1 MPNDQKESEGSSV
14 RAEVGQT
21 SGDSGGNSAAVDQV
35 FSMFKDFL
43 EKKLEDKGK
52 QIEQRS
58 KLDKEVVQLKFK
70 GNQKQFELN
79 AELDAIFESIET
91 ESESIEPNLSQI
103 KKLSQEG
110 RQRIRKRQKL
120 IKIADKSRD
129 GWQVVAEYE
138 SDELASGS
146 EDEKRL
152 KKAREAASRKRRQK
166 EQLSSD
172 RGKKPRIALGADNQL
187 FRDKKKS
194 FLFTLYIH
202 MCFGSACAS
211 YYRFTTGFITA
222 FIFQAVETLLATSFA
237 VSNAAN
243 LDTGPRTVDPCS
255 GREVTSPL
263 ATILALESPTT
274 SQPQANQLNQ
284 SNEDDLA
291 QVDQITQNYEL
302 ESGHSLSVK
311 GNLKNNLGFWRSI
324 GAPDFILSII
334 ENGYRL
340 PFISFPLAVKLR
352 NNKSARLH
360 ADFVDQAVL
369 ELVNSGRLRMVNEQP
384 FVVNPLSVSIQ
395 PCGKKRLIIDLRH
408 VNKSLIKQ
416 SVKYEDWKIA
426 VLFCER
432 RVHAFL

>member
-1 MPNDQKESEGSSV
+1 MP
-14 RAEVGQT
+14 
-21 SGDSGGNSAAVDQV
+21 
-35 FSMFKDFL
+35 FL
-43 EKKLEDKGK
+43 KALKLKVK
-52 QIEQRS
+52 AS
-58 KLDKEVVQLKFK
+58 
-70 GNQKQFELN
+70 
-79 AELDAIFESIET
+79 
-91 ESESIEPNLSQI
+91 SQI
-103 KKLSQEG
+103 CRKSRNFPKG

-120 IKIADKSRD
+120 TKIADKSRD

-340 PFISFPLAVKLR
+340 PFISFPLAVKLG

-369 ELVNSGRLRMVNEQP
+369 ELVNSGRVRIVNEQP

-395 PCGKKRLIIDLRH
+395 PCGKKRLILDLRH

-426 VLFCER
+426 MAYFAKDAHMFSFDLKSGYHHIDIAHEHQTFLGFSWRSSDSVNEVFYVFTVLPFGLSSAPYVFTKVLKPLEKYWRIQGLCI
-432 RVHAFL
+432 AIFLDDG